1 MPSQE
6 MGQGVKLTA
15 EVVRLLF
22 AKWLKECGYRKNTI
36 RTKLSRADDFLKF
49 SSCRVD
55 DFRDAGADLIKTYLK
70 NLEEKAPSTKKKL
83 AISTK
88 KQIISVIRQMFKCL
102 YLGGLILRN
111 PGREIEYNPKG
122 RKELRKVLS
131 EKEMGSFLD
140 GITVEG
146 TGLRN
151 RALFEL
157 MYSSGLRVSEAANL
171 VITDIDFVNRMI
183 LVRQGKWGKDRVV
196 PVSVVAIR
204 FLRKYCGNRKKMDEP
219 VFLGTSGRMRGTSIN
234 KIFIQLLKKRG
245 LYSSGLS
252 AHSIR
257 HSVATHLLSHGADL
271 RYVQEL
277 LGHESIETTSLYT
290 NELYENMK
298 KIYKTYHPRENEYFR
313 EVDVDYLARLKAL
326 YGDLTDQ
333 KRVTE
338 RKRSI
343 KRRWYEKKK
352 ALAASFKNLTQT
364 GG

>member
-1 MPSQE
+1 

-22 AKWLKECGYRKNTI
+22 AKWLKESGYRQNTI
-36 RTKLSRADDFLKF
+36 VSKLSHTREFLRYLALHVDDLRDANEALIKDFLK
-49 SSCRVD
+49 R
-55 DFRDAGADLIKTYLK
+55 I
-70 NLEEKAPSTKKKL
+70 EEKKRKRSGKIL
-83 AISTK
+83 AVKTRKRIFG
-88 KQIISVIRQMFKCL
+88 IIRQIFKCL

-111 PGREIEYNPKG
+111 PAQEIEYNPKG
-122 RKELRKVLS
+122 RQELRKVLS

-140 GITVEG
+140 GITPEG

-171 VITDIDFVNRMI
+171 IIGDIDFINRMI

-196 PVSVVAIR
+196 PVSVVAMK
-204 FLRKYCGNRKKMDEP
+204 FLRKYTGGRRKKDMP
-219 VFLGTSGRMRGTSIN
+219 VFLGTSGRMCGASIN
-234 KIFIQLLKKRG
+234 NIFITLLKKQG
-245 LYSSGLS
+245 LYQPGLS

-298 KIYKTYHPRENEYFR
+298 KIYKTYHPKENEYYR
-313 EVDVDYLARLKAL
+313 EVDQEYLVRLDAL
-326 YGDLTDQ
+326 YSALVDQ
-333 KRVTE
+333 KR
-338 RKRSI
+338 S
-343 KRRWYEKKK
+343 
-352 ALAASFKNLTQT
+352 
-364 GG
+364 